1 MRVAEN
7 NSKERKRTRATRST
21 TSRGLSHGQKQGR
34 TSTALQLRRT
44 TRKGE
49 TSEKERIADSRRE
62 LLEKALDAVARDLD
76 KPERPANAVAN
87 LVQLLKLERLLTE
100 DEEQP
105 HEIRVV
111 WQETDD
117 ETDESATNSDEN

>member
-1 MRVAEN
+1 
-7 NSKERKRTRATRST
+7 
-21 TSRGLSHGQKQGR
+21 LSHGQKQGR